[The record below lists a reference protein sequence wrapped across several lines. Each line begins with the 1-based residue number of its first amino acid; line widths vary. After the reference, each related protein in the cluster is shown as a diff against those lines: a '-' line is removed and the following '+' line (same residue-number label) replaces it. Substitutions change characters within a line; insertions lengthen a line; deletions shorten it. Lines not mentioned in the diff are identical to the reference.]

1 MANKVPFSYK
11 RTGEVREMEL
21 RYAKI
26 LQALGH
32 GNYLT
37 RDMRPQP
44 VLTDVKVEIQT
55 AQEVEAVEEVQE
67 APKKRGRSKKG
78 KE

>member
-1 MANKVPFSYK
+1 MANVVFNYK
-11 RTGEVREMEL
+11 SGVVREMEL

-26 LQALGH
+26 LQGLGH
-32 GNYLT
+32 GNYMT

-44 VLTDVKVEIQT
+44 VLTDVKVEIQ
-55 AQEVEAVEEVQE
+55 AAPEVEAVEEVEE
-67 APKKRGRSKKG
+67 APKKRGRPAKN

>member
-32 GNYLT
+32 GNYMT

-44 VLTDVKVEIQT
+44 ALAEVKVEIHT
-55 AQEVEAVEEVQE
+55 APEAEDVEEVKE
-67 APKKRGRSKKG
+67 APKKRGRPAKN

>member
-1 MANKVPFSYK
+1 MANKVPFAYK

-26 LQALGH
+26 LQSLGH
-32 GNYLT
+32 GTYLT

-44 VLTDVKVEIQT
+44 VLAEVKVEIQT
-55 AQEVEAVEEVQE
+55 VPEVEEVEEVKE
-67 APKKRGRSKKG
+67 APKKRGRPAKNKD
-78 KE
+78 

>member
-1 MANKVPFSYK
+1 MAKKVPFAYK

-26 LQALGH
+26 LQSLGH
-32 GNYLT
+32 GTYLT

-44 VLTDVKVEIQT
+44 VAPQVKVEIET
-55 AQEVEAVEEVQE
+55 AAEAEPEKV
-67 APKKRGRSKKG
+67 APKKRGRPAKN

>member
-1 MANKVPFSYK
+1 MTK
-11 RTGEVREMEL
+11 RVVFNHRSGRVEEMEL
-21 RYAKI
+21 RYATV
-26 LQALGH
+26 LQKLGR
-32 GNYLT
+32 GSYMT

-55 AQEVEAVEEVQE
+55 ATEVGAVEEVQE
-67 APKKRGRSKKG
+67 APKKRGRPAKN